1 MTRIG
6 IYGGTF
12 SPPHNGH
19 LAAAKAFMEQMW
31 LDFLFVIPA
40 AVPPHKEVEQ
50 GISAAHRFRMAQ
62 LAFQG
67 MEGVYVSDL
76 ELQRTGKSYTVDT
89 LRELSG
95 EDKRLFLLCGTD
107 MMLALDEWHEPE
119 ELFRLCYPVYARR
132 EKDPILDAQILK
144 KIAFYQEK
152 YGKIVRKIQ
161 MEPVEISS
169 TAIRKKIAAGESVS
183 NLIPPLVEQYI
194 FDNHLYGSKIEDGKK

>member
-67 MEGVYVSDL
+67 MEGVYVSDM
-76 ELQRTGKSYTVDT
+76 ELQRQGKSYTVDT

-95 EDKRLFLLCGTD
+95 DDRRLFLLCGTD
-107 MMLALDEWHEPE
+107 MMLTLDEWHEPE

-132 EKDPILDAQILK
+132 EKDAVLDAQIIQ
-144 KIAFYQEK
+144 KIAHYQEK

-169 TAIRKKIAAGESVS
+169 TMIRKKIANGEPVS
-183 NLIPPLVEQYI
+183 NWIPPLVEQYI
-194 FDNHLYGSKIEDGKK
+194 FDNHLYGSEREDGKQ

>member
-6 IYGGTF
+6 VYGGTF

-19 LAAAKAFMEQMW
+19 IAAAKAFMEQMW

-40 AVPPHKEVEQ
+40 AIPPHKEVEDD
-50 GISAAHRFRMAQ
+50 ISVEHRFRMTQ
-62 LAFQG
+62 LAFEG
-67 MEGVYVSDL
+67 IEGVYVSDL
-76 ELQRTGKSYTVDT
+76 ELRREGKSYTVDT

-95 EDKRLFLLCGTD
+95 PEKRLFLLCGTD
-107 MMLALDEWHEPE
+107 MMLTLDTWHEPE

-132 EKDPILDAQILK
+132 EKDPIIDKQILQ

-169 TAIRKKIAAGESVS
+169 TIIRQKIAAGKSVS

-194 FDNHLYGSKIEDGKK
+194 FDNHLYGSKAEGVEK